1 MGAGLTE
8 VSTDALRTALRA
20 LHRNDLEVP
29 VTIAGLTRHG
39 LQEQAGPLL
48 ASLRGLD
55 SAGVRAVLV
64 CVLAERRKP

>member
-1 MGAGLTE
+1 MGVGLAE
-8 VSTDALRTALRA
+8 VSTDALRTVLRA
-20 LHRNDLEVP
+20 LHRSDLDVP

-48 ASLRGLD
+48 ENLRGLD
-55 SAGVRAVLV
+55 AAGVRAVLV